1 MQAPADHPCRFL
13 HLQKAEAKGGLKVLT
28 WESGN
33 GTGSLTFF
41 NFDTQDDDLRNLLA
55 EKDFRLALSYAFNR
69 PLARKSIYFET
80 GELTTGTLSPKGI
93 SFQIDD
99 EAKKIYAQW
108 RDSAIKYDPDKAKQ
122 LLEGLGLKDADGDGF
137 REYKN
142 GKKLT
147 LRLDYQADTSQEN
160 VDKSTQQKADWE
172 AAGSRPT

>member
-1 MQAPADHPCRFL
+1 M
-13 HLQKAEAKGGLKVLT
+13 
-28 WESGN
+28 
-33 GTGSLTFF
+33 
-41 NFDTQDDDLRNLLA
+41 
-55 EKDFRLALSYAFNR
+55 SYAFNR